1 MTEPRLPEAVA
12 AEIRAEL
19 ARRRL
24 SARRAAA
31 RLGWTQAYLSRRLN
45 GDVPFD
51 VEDIEALAELL
62 GVPPQRFFRR
72 NSSNDDDPEGDLL
85 ALKNLPPKVRRYLAD
100 HVRATAV
107 KRTA

>member
-1 MTEPRLPEAVA
+1 MA

-24 SARRAAA
+24 SARAAAA

-51 VEDIEALAELL
+51 VEDIEALADLL
-62 GVPPQRFFRR
+62 GVPPQRFFR
-72 NSSNDDDPEGDLL
+72 SNASDDDPEVQLR
-85 ALKNLPPKVRRYLAD
+85 ALNLPPGLKRDLRGWLRT
-100 HVRATAV
+100 RA
-107 KRTA
+107 RTGAA